1 MSGELLDTGLWALLV
16 APLTEFGFMR
26 RALVGCVAL
35 ALGCAPVGVFLLLR
49 RMSLTGDAMAHA
61 ILPGAAIGYLLSGLS
76 LTAMSLGGVAAGLLV
91 AVGSG
96 LVARST
102 VLREDASLAA
112 FYLLSLAL
120 GVLIV
125 STRGSSVDLLHVL
138 FGTVLALDDAAL
150 GLLVGISLATLAT
163 LALLYRPLVLECLD
177 AQFLRSVSRLSPLA
191 HYGFLVLV
199 VINLVAGF
207 HALGTLMAVGIM
219 VLPAATARLWVR
231 GVPALM
237 ALATLLAL
245 VASTAGLLLSY
256 HLDWPTSPT
265 IVLCLGGVYL
275 LSLVA
280 GRFGAWRQGQHGRQR
295 HLRG

>member
-1 MSGELLDTGLWALLV
+1 MTPDTLDTGLWALLIG
-16 APLTEFGFMR
+16 PLTEFGFMR

-35 ALGCAPVGVFLLLR
+35 SLSCAPVGVFLLLR

-76 LTAMSLGGVAAGLLV
+76 LTAMTLGGVAAGLLV

-138 FGTVLALDDAAL
+138 FGTVLALNDAAL
-150 GLLVGISLATLAT
+150 TLLVGIALASLAA

-177 AQFLRSVSRLSPLA
+177 PQFLRSVSRWSALA

-231 GVPALM
+231 SVPALM
-237 ALATLLAL
+237 ALAAALAL
-245 VASTAGLLLSY
+245 AACVAGLLISY
-256 HLDWPTSPT
+256 HADWPTSPT
-265 IVLCLGGVYL
+265 IVLALGAAYL
-275 LSLVA
+275 LSLIV
-280 GRFGAWRQGQHGRQR
+280 GRHGAWRMGQHGRQR
-295 HLRG
+295 HLRA

>member
-237 ALATLLAL
+237 ALAAGLAL
-245 VASTAGLLLSY
+245 AACVVGLLLSY

>member
-1 MSGELLDTGLWALLV
+1 M
-16 APLTEFGFMR
+16 
-26 RALVGCVAL
+26 
-35 ALGCAPVGVFLLLR
+35 
-49 RMSLTGDAMAHA
+49 
-61 ILPGAAIGYLLSGLS
+61 
-76 LTAMSLGGVAAGLLV
+76 
-91 AVGSG
+91 
-96 LVARST
+96 
-102 VLREDASLAA
+102 
-112 FYLLSLAL
+112 
-120 GVLIV
+120 
-125 STRGSSVDLLHVL
+125 
-138 FGTVLALDDAAL
+138 
-150 GLLVGISLATLAT
+150 
-163 LALLYRPLVLECLD
+163 
-177 AQFLRSVSRLSPLA
+177 
-191 HYGFLVLV
+191 LV

-265 IVLCLGGVYL
+265 IVLCLGGAYL
-275 LSLVA
+275 LSLLA